1 MSLSLIIVIFLFE
14 IITAFA
20 GLVMLIKISEIE
32 EPEWV
37 NEFLEKHYGK
47 LTVVLVLG
55 YNAWKSYF
63 IVEWILNW
71 YLTI

>member
-1 MSLSLIIVIFLFE
+1 
-14 IITAFA
+14 
-20 GLVMLIKISEIE
+20 MLIKISDIE

>member
-20 GLVMLIKISEIE
+20 GLGILIKISDIE